1 MLLCTHLHSSPYTV
15 LRIRPATVAPKL
27 FSPPAPFLFHFF
39 SSSLLLCN
47 CSILCIS
54 KSRLILIIIGDLRD
68 HLSFFF
74 YLYFFFVVLFSDG
87 DLHSFAN
94 AFVACLRLDLSPC
107 LRLVITRYFR
117 PAIHHLHH
125 LRFITAPAPIPIPRQ
140 TVPGSGHVVSRARIS
155 IPACALS
162 MRY

>member
-1 MLLCTHLHSSPYTV
+1 MIIRIKRDFEMQRIEQLHK
-15 LRIRPATVAPKL
+15 RREEEKKWI
-27 FSPPAPFLFHFF
+27 HFF